1 MLKNYPE
8 IRKIAYIV
16 STILGIALGALQ
28 VGFASANAGQPVWLT
43 VALAVYAF
51 IGGALGIQA
60 ATNTTTPGITELTD
74 NKGGVGDE

>member
-60 ATNTTTPGITELTD
+60 ATNTTTPGMAELTS